1 MALLLLCLAYVVPG
15 FFGRD
20 PWRNADITAFGHM
33 FEMARGNTSWLAP
46 TLLGQPPEFDALL
59 PYWLG
64 AWAMQL
70 APPWV
75 APDVAARFPFIL
87 LLGLTLAATWYAV
100 YSLARSP
107 RAQPVSFAFGG
118 EASPTEYARAI
129 ADGGLLALVACL
141 GLAQFS
147 HETTPSLAQVA
158 FTAISFYGMAALPVR
173 PAVAVP
179 SLFAGL
185 AGLAL
190 SGAPSMAVLFGA
202 GGVLTSVLDGDAP
215 AETFP
220 KARSNGAMLVA
231 AGLLFSAGL
240 SWTMGLWH
248 WRIDGELVRNW
259 RSLGRLLLWFTWPA
273 WPLALWTLWRWRR
286 QLRSR
291 HVALPLWFAL
301 VALVTTW
308 ITPSPDRSLLLAL
321 PALAALAAFAL
332 PTLSRTVAAL
342 IDWFTLLFFSGCAV
356 VIWVIWI
363 SLQTGIPAKPAA
375 NVAKLA
381 PGFEPS
387 FSMLAFVSAFA
398 ATIAWAWL
406 VRWRTGR
413 HRVAIWKSLV
423 LPASGAAL
431 YWFQHFNSCPAHRAV
446 RVGISQVGRCILEFA
461 LVCPAPVCGDR
472 QHNVARPA
480 LDNRR
485 THVAHHRH
493 CRGQQHERQPQP
505 ECAVSDAGR
514 LAPPWRL
521 CCVLAGQL
529 ERQDEGRAGKQ
540 ALQRRIDHGLRC
552 HLSSQLGTSRAACS
566 QKPPATM
573 LTNGNIAMPEPCSSG
588 PMILLST
595 SSATGDATAPTS
607 AAKPQCLNRGHSG
620 LPINS
625 RAIEHAISPPT
636 PAPSRMPIHSTSNSA
651 AAPTAVAP
659 SSVTSVTFVVAGS
672 AIAASQ
678 NPPGRQRP
686 GRCRGRPQA
695 PACTGL
701 AR

>member
-431 YWFQHFNSCPAHRAV
+431 CWLLLMTLWLPVLNYARGYAPQVRAV
-446 RVGISQVGRCILEFA
+446 MRQMDQPGCVEVFGLTRAQVAAFSYHGRMELRSAMGKPTCPWL
-461 LVCPAPVCGDR
+461 LVAAP
-472 QHNVARPA
+472 
-480 LDNRR
+480 L
-485 THVAHHRH
+485 
-493 CRGQQHERQPQP
+493 QPVLLP
-505 ECAVSDAGR
+505 
-514 LAPPWRL
+514 LAPDSRDWQQ
-521 CCVLAGQL
+521 VASV
-529 ERQDEGRAGKQ
+529 
-540 ALQRRIDHGLRC
+540 RRPTDANE
-552 HLSSQLGTSRAACS
+552 SV
-566 QKPPATM
+566 
-573 LTNGNIAMPEPCSSG
+573 
-588 PMILLST
+588 ILYR
-595 SSATGDATAPTS
+595 
-607 AAKPQCLNRGHSG
+607 K
-620 LPINS
+620 
-625 RAIEHAISPPT
+625 
-636 PAPSRMPIHSTSNSA
+636 
-651 AAPTAVAP
+651 AAP
-659 SSVTSVTFVVAGS
+659 
-672 AIAASQ
+672 
-678 NPPGRQRP
+678 R
-686 GRCRGRPQA
+686 
-695 PACTGL
+695 
-701 AR
+701 